1 MAKKCIMRKGIILF
15 VSLWVL
21 QTQSNAQSITNYSG
35 FNPHKKDTLYFSKP
49 KLFKTLGQFPK
60 HLLGIAKTPF
70 IGDNWIPTV
79 AMAQGTAVLVTQD
92 QYFTNWVK
100 KVSLDIGLNPE
111 TKYKDIVKIGKTR
124 IIKIPLNLNSA
135 LYQLGEGG
143 TSMLL
148 AGGFWIY
155 GKANNDWRAEQTAY
169 DLGETFITMG
179 ISTQIL
185 KRISGRQSPFKATAP
200 GGLWHP
206 LPSFSTYQNNTSSY
220 DAYPSGH
227 LATMMATVT
236 VIKENYP
243 EKKWIAPLGYSL
255 IGLTGW
261 AMVNTEVH
269 WLSDYPLALAVGYL
283 SGKLTTMKH
292 KKPKP
297 NARMII
303 L

>member
-1 MAKKCIMRKGIILF
+1 MRKGIVLF
-15 VSLWVL
+15 VIFWLL
-21 QTQSNAQSITNYSG
+21 QSQLFSQSITNSSG
-35 FNPHKKDTLYFSKP
+35 FIPHQKDTLYFSKP
-49 KLFKTLGQFPK
+49 KLLKTLGHFPSNM
-60 HLLGIAKTPF
+60 LGIAKTPF
-70 IGDNWIPTV
+70 IGDNWIATV
-79 AMAQGTAVLVTQD
+79 AMAQGTALLVTQD

-100 KVSLDIGLNPE
+100 KVSSDIGLNPE
-111 TKYKDIVKIGKTR
+111 NKYKDIVKIGKTS

-143 TSMLL
+143 TSLIL
-148 AGGFWIY
+148 AGGLWIY
-155 GKANNDWRAEQTAY
+155 GKTNHDWRAEQTAY
-169 DLGETFITMG
+169 DISETLITMG
-179 ISTQIL
+179 LSIQIL
-185 KRISGRQSPFKATAP
+185 KRISGRQSPFVSTAP
-200 GGLWHP
+200 GGLWRP

-220 DAYPSGH
+220 DAFPSGH
-227 LATMMATVT
+227 LATMMATIT

-292 KKPKP
+292 KKSKP

>member
-1 MAKKCIMRKGIILF
+1 MRKGFLLIFSLLILQLLSNSQF
-15 VSLWVL
+15 VS
-21 QTQSNAQSITNYSG
+21 
-35 FNPHKKDTLYFSKP
+35 NPTASFQNKKDTLYFSKP
-49 KLFKTLGQFPK
+49 KLFKTLGQFPSNM
-60 HLLGIAKTPF
+60 LGLVKTPF
-70 IGDNWIPTV
+70 KGDNCVSMI
-79 AMAQGTAVLVTQD
+79 AMAQGTVVLVTQD
-92 QYFTNWVK
+92 QYITNWVK
-100 KVSLDIGLNPE
+100 KISLKIGLQAE
-111 TKYKDIVKIGKTR
+111 TRYKDILKIGNKT
-124 IIKIPLNLNSA
+124 IIKVPMNVNSA

-169 DLGETFITMG
+169 DLGETFISMG
-179 ISTQIL
+179 ISIQII
-185 KRISGRQSPFKATAP
+185 KRITGRQSPFKATEP

-243 EKKWIAPLGYSL
+243 EKKWIGLLGYSL

-292 KKPKP
+292 KKPKLKG
-297 NARMII
+297 RMII